1 MAVGAVRGPTRTVLQ
16 RIIPASPQLTRGAAI
31 ERRRLIPVLLL
42 ALRARIGWRRS
53 KGYRQEREGDE
64 SNETSVQYPFAS
76 PSVRADEIRI
86 SPCPA

>member
-16 RIIPASPQLTRGAAI
+16 RIIPASPQLTRGAAV

-53 KGYRQEREGDE
+53 EGYRQERDGDE
-64 SNETSVQYPFAS
+64 NETSVQYPFAS

-86 SPCPA
+86 GPCPA